1 MTKLTYRGVQYEAMP
16 HIDGALLRYL
26 QSEKRKLVRENTEL
40 QRDAN
45 ENAGIEL
52 IV

>member
-1 MTKLTYRGVQYEAMP
+1 MTKLTYRGVKYETTP

-26 QSEKRKLVRENTEL
+26 SSERRKLVRENTE
-40 QRDAN
+40 QRRDAN